1 MKVKSR
7 MNRIIKLNRTGFT
20 LIELMVVVVIIGIL
34 AAIAIPNYISLVQ
47 RVKEGSVKNNM
58 HTLQLTVE
66 HFAVLNE
73 GAYPCD
79 NTDRT
84 KATGETLED
93 LKQGGAASTWFENPF
108 TSAPTVITWSPN
120 QPNPFI
126 PTNPDLNRGEI
137 EYCNDGTGTG
147 IANAE
152 RYAIHGGDGKGPN
165 GRNIFLILKNF

>member
-1 MKVKSR
+1 
-7 MNRIIKLNRTGFT
+7 MNRVITPKKSGFT

-34 AAIAIPNYISLVQ
+34 VAIAIPNYISLVQ

-66 HFAVLNE
+66 HFAVLND
-73 GAYPCD
+73 GIYPCD
-79 NTDRT
+79 NTDKA

-108 TSAPTVITWSPN
+108 TSAPTVITWSSN
-120 QPNPFI
+120 QVNPFI
-126 PTNPDLNRGEI
+126 PTNPDLNRGAI
-137 EYCNDGTGTG
+137 EYCNDGTGAG
-147 IANAE
+147 IADAE
-152 RYAIHGGDGKGPN
+152 RYAIHGGDGQGPN